1 MIKSFVCVCGL
12 LVSLNVVAASLKPVK
27 GKVVDRFNNPLPG
40 ATIQVTHS
48 PEKTITDV
56 DGNFN
61 FETIEDAEL
70 IVSYIGF
77 RTLKLKTAG
86 ENFIHVV
93 LDEDSQL
100 LNDVVVVGYST
111 NKKVNLS
118 GSVSSLNSEKLANRR
133 VSNVSSA
140 LQGMAA
146 GVTVTTQSGEP
157 GGNGG
162 HIRIR
167 GIGTFGGDSAAPLVL
182 VDGVE
187 GTIDEVD
194 PNIIESVSV
203 LKDAASASIYGS
215 RAANGVILV
224 TTKRGGSQD
233 KFSIS
238 YKGYFGFQGATM
250 LPQKVDA
257 LEYMQ
262 LENVAAGNDGSDL
275 PYSDEYIRE
284 YVAGM
289 ATDPDIYPNTDWQDL
304 ILTEN
309 GFNHGHTLTL
319 TSSSERIK
327 TLTSIGY
334 LDQTGI
340 VVNSSY
346 RKISVRNNMDIKLS
360 DRLDMKFDIQ
370 VSNANKNSSPYE
382 GHAFNYMNTRT
393 PNIVN
398 QFTTGLYN
406 GANGLMGNN
415 PVLLLREGGIVKNNV
430 IRATMAMALTY
441 KILDGWNVSVQATP
455 RYITKNNHNYK
466 NSVTTYGDPEGTTS
480 FKSGETYNSLTESA
494 YRYFY
499 WNTQALT
506 NYEKQLDDHYFKVMA
521 GMECQTYTEKTLS
534 AYRQVF
540 NFPQYDQIDAG
551 NIENMNNG
559 GGEYQWAINSF
570 FGRLNYNYK
579 ERYLVEA
586 NIRTDGSSRFAEG
599 NRYGVFPSFSAAW
612 RISEEPFMESIRDR
626 VDNLKL
632 RASWGKLGNQNIG
645 SSYYPTTQQLST
657 GSISMGGNL
666 YTTSAVTSLSNRDLT
681 WETSTMT
688 DLGIDLSL
696 FGCINITADWYRKIT
711 DGILMKLDIPNHIG
725 MGAPFQNA
733 GKVRNQGWEL
743 SVGYSKK
750 LTRDFSL
757 DAALTLSDV
766 KNTITDMRGTSST
779 SGDIRNQEGSSINSI
794 YGLICDGF
802 INSQEEADEI
812 NANCPQFGTTVY
824 PGDLKY
830 RNVSGDN
837 KITTDDKTII
847 GSTVPRYSYSF
858 NLGVGYKGIRLSAF
872 LQGVGKADGYLNSYY
887 VMPCYQGGTYRKEHL
902 DYWTEQNH
910 DASTPRLSYKSSN
923 NTYTSSFWMKSAAYL
938 RLKNLQL
945 GYDLPSKWMKAIGLK
960 SAYIYANAENLL
972 TFTDF
977 WDGYDPEVN
986 YNASSPVCTFKRL
999 PFTAVIS
1006 KRPFLSVAT
1015 RTNGFSSTETKAPAT
1030 GFPFSSRTLPVTLSS
1045 LCAQPFKVTQ
1055 ANIAKASILYFFILF
1070 YD

>member
-70 IVSYIGF
+70 IVSFSVF

-118 GSVSSLNSEKLANRR
+118 GSVSSLNSEKLASRR

-455 RYITKNNHNYK
+455 RYITKNNHN
-466 NSVTTYGDPEGTTS
+466 

-551 NIENMNNG
+551 NIENMNNV

-986 YNASSPVCTFKRL
+986 YNAS
-999 PFTAVIS
+999 
-1006 KRPFLSVAT
+1006 AT
-1015 RTNGFSSTETKAPAT
+1015 DGVSLGAANNYPQTKAFT
-1030 GFPFSSRTLPVTLSS
+1030 FGVDIKF
-1045 LCAQPFKVTQ
+1045 
-1055 ANIAKASILYFFILF
+1055 
-1070 YD
+1070 

>member
-118 GSVSSLNSEKLANRR
+118 GSVSSLNSEKLASRR

-466 NSVTTYGDPEGTTS
+466 NSVTIRGDRI
-480 FKSGETYNSLTESA
+480 LIESA

-986 YNASSPVCTFKRL
+986 YNAS
-999 PFTAVIS
+999 
-1006 KRPFLSVAT
+1006 AT
-1015 RTNGFSSTETKAPAT
+1015 DGVSLGAANNYPQTKAFT
-1030 GFPFSSRTLPVTLSS
+1030 FGVDIKF
-1045 LCAQPFKVTQ
+1045 
-1055 ANIAKASILYFFILF
+1055 
-1070 YD
+1070 

>member
-118 GSVSSLNSEKLANRR
+118 GSVSSLNSEKLASRR

-645 SSYYPTTQQLST
+645 S
-657 GSISMGGNL
+657 NL

-986 YNASSPVCTFKRL
+986 YNAS
-999 PFTAVIS
+999 
-1006 KRPFLSVAT
+1006 AT
-1015 RTNGFSSTETKAPAT
+1015 DGVSLGAANNYPQTKAFT
-1030 GFPFSSRTLPVTLSS
+1030 FGVDIKF
-1045 LCAQPFKVTQ
+1045 
-1055 ANIAKASILYFFILF
+1055 
-1070 YD
+1070 

>member
-118 GSVSSLNSEKLANRR
+118 GSVSSLNSEKLASRR

-923 NTYTSSFWMKSAAYL
+923 NTYTSSFWM
-938 RLKNLQL
+938 NLQL

-986 YNASSPVCTFKRL
+986 YNAS
-999 PFTAVIS
+999 
-1006 KRPFLSVAT
+1006 AT
-1015 RTNGFSSTETKAPAT
+1015 DGVSLGAANNYPQTKAFT
-1030 GFPFSSRTLPVTLSS
+1030 FGVDIKF
-1045 LCAQPFKVTQ
+1045 
-1055 ANIAKASILYFFILF
+1055 
-1070 YD
+1070 

>member
-118 GSVSSLNSEKLANRR
+118 GSVSSLNSEKLASRR

-657 GSISMGGNL
+657 GSISI

-986 YNASSPVCTFKRL
+986 YNAS
-999 PFTAVIS
+999 
-1006 KRPFLSVAT
+1006 AT
-1015 RTNGFSSTETKAPAT
+1015 DGVSLGAANNYPQTKAFT
-1030 GFPFSSRTLPVTLSS
+1030 FGVDIKF
-1045 LCAQPFKVTQ
+1045 
-1055 ANIAKASILYFFILF
+1055 
-1070 YD
+1070 

>member
-118 GSVSSLNSEKLANRR
+118 GSVSSLNSEKLASRR

-945 GYDLPSKWMKAIGLK
+945 GYDLPSKWFRNKVNMSVSFVGRNLFMFYNKAP
-960 SAYIYANAENLL
+960 
-972 TFTDF
+972 F
-977 WDGYDPEVN
+977 DPEV
-986 YNASSPVCTFKRL
+986 
-999 PFTAVIS
+999 TA
-1006 KRPFLSVAT
+1006 
-1015 RTNGFSSTETKAPAT
+1015 
-1030 GFPFSSRTLPVTLSS
+1030 
-1045 LCAQPFKVTQ
+1045 
-1055 ANIAKASILYFFILF
+1055 
-1070 YD
+1070 

>member
-118 GSVSSLNSEKLANRR
+118 GSVSSLNSEKLASRR

-986 YNASSPVCTFKRL
+986 YNAS
-999 PFTAVIS
+999 
-1006 KRPFLSVAT
+1006 AT
-1015 RTNGFSSTETKAPAT
+1015 DGVSLGAANNYPQTKA
-1030 GFPFSSRTLPVTLSS
+1030 F
-1045 LCAQPFKVTQ
+1045 QPFHLRSHCCSWSPKDGRTRG
-1055 ANIAKASILYFFILF
+1055 
-1070 YD
+1070 

>member
-118 GSVSSLNSEKLANRR
+118 GSVSSLNSEKLASRR

-289 ATDPDIYPNTDWQDL
+289 ATDWQDL

-887 VMPCYQGGTYRKEHL
+887 VMPCYQGGTYRKEH
-902 DYWTEQNH
+902 H

-986 YNASSPVCTFKRL
+986 YNAS
-999 PFTAVIS
+999 
-1006 KRPFLSVAT
+1006 AT
-1015 RTNGFSSTETKAPAT
+1015 DGVSLGAANNYPQTKAFT
-1030 GFPFSSRTLPVTLSS
+1030 FGVDIKF
-1045 LCAQPFKVTQ
+1045 
-1055 ANIAKASILYFFILF
+1055 
-1070 YD
+1070 

>member
-118 GSVSSLNSEKLANRR
+118 GSVSSLNSEKLASRR

-802 INSQEEADEI
+802 INNSQEEADEI

-986 YNASSPVCTFKRL
+986 YNAS
-999 PFTAVIS
+999 
-1006 KRPFLSVAT
+1006 AT
-1015 RTNGFSSTETKAPAT
+1015 DGVSLGAANNYPQTKAFT
-1030 GFPFSSRTLPVTLSS
+1030 FGVDIKF
-1045 LCAQPFKVTQ
+1045 
-1055 ANIAKASILYFFILF
+1055 
-1070 YD
+1070 